1 MENINVTASAIIS
14 FAEKLEDSSST
25 FYGGLAERWT
35 EDKQPPTPIP
45 LTKGGQGGCGKGDKE
60 TFLNFAKE
68 SEKNKTSVVRTYR
81 ETITDA
87 LEAGFSFEGLNLSD
101 YEAKTTLTE
110 NVSYSE
116 ALGMAIELEEK
127 ACKFYSDVAERSQSL
142 LATIP
147 GAFSKV
153 AKRRSDRKLKLQS
166 LLDENIR

>member
-1 MENINVTASAIIS
+1 MKNLNIIPPAPFNKGGVTASVIVS

-25 FYGGLAERWT
+25 FYERLAERFV
-35 EDKQPPTPIP
+35 ESKEIF
-45 LTKGGQGGCGKGDKE
+45 LT
-60 TFLNFAKE
+60 FAKE

-87 LEAGFSFEGLNLSD
+87 LEAGFSFEGLDIRD
-101 YEAKTTLTE
+101 YEAETTLTE
-110 NVSYSE
+110 DVSYSE
-116 ALGMAIELEEK
+116 ALGIAIELEEK

-147 GAFSKV
+147 RAFSRV